1 MGNAPHA
8 AGAAGEKSP
17 TPETATVEV
26 ATPKTAAVK
35 GPAAQ
40 RPQAGV
46 HAGVLQHNTVGPQD
60 AVQLLD
66 EHGTLHHE
74 ATFSPYIQN
83 LDPDV
88 LRGFYRDM
96 ATVRRFDTEAT
107 ALQRQGELALWVPVV
122 GQEAAQ
128 IGSGRA
134 MNKADYA
141 FPTYRE
147 HGVALAR
154 GLDLADLLKLFRGV
168 SNGGWDPRETNF
180 HLYTLVLAAQ
190 VPHAV
195 GYAMGIS
202 RDLAAD
208 PATEPAAVVAYFG
221 DGSSSEGD
229 VHESMVFAASY
240 DAPVVF
246 FCQNNNWAIS
256 VPFEVQSKIPLV
268 NRAAGYGIPGIRV
281 DGNDVLAVYA
291 VTQWAL
297 EHARNGHGPVLI
309 EASTY
314 RVGAH
319 TTADDPTKY
328 RMSAEE
334 ELWKARD
341 PLQRLETYLRAGK
354 LADDAFFA
362 DVKKDGDELAAHVRR
377 STLALGGADIRQKFA
392 TVYAEAHPLVAEEL
406 AWFENYEA
414 SFADTAAQT
423 PQGGAA

>member
-1 MGNAPHA
+1 MGNAQHA
-8 AGAAGEKSP
+8 ASGTAGDASPIQGA
-17 TPETATVEV
+17 
-26 ATPKTAAVK
+26 
-35 GPAAQ
+35 PAPDAPAPG
-40 RPQAGV
+40 RPQAGGS
-46 HAGVLQHNTVGPQD
+46 AGVLQNRTVGPD
-60 AVQLLD
+60 EAVQLLD
-66 EHGTLHHE
+66 EHGALHHE
-74 ATFSPYIQN
+74 STFSPYIEA
-83 LDPDV
+83 LDPEV

-96 ATVRRFDTEAT
+96 ATVRRFDAEAT

-134 MNKADYA
+134 MKPADYA

-147 HGVALAR
+147 HGVALTR
-154 GLDLADLLKLFRGV
+154 GLDLADLLKLFRGI

-190 VPHAV
+190 TLHAV

-268 NRAAGYGIPGIRV
+268 NRAGGYGIPGIRV

-297 EHARNGHGPVLI
+297 DHARNGHGPVLI

-314 RVGAH
+314 RIGAH

-328 RMSAEE
+328 RMNAEE
-334 ELWKARD
+334 EFWKAKD
-341 PLQRLETYLRAGK
+341 PLARLETYLRAQG
-354 LADDAFFA
+354 LADDEFFEQ
-362 DVKKDGDELAAHVRR
+362 VKNDGDELAAHVRR
-377 STLALGGADIRQKFA
+377 ATLALGGADIRQKFA

-406 AWFENYEA
+406 AWFESYEA
-414 SFADTAAQT
+414 SFADADTNNSQI
-423 PQGGAA
+423 QGGAA

>member
-1 MGNAPHA
+1 MGVAQHAASGSSVAGANAA
-8 AGAAGEKSP
+8 ASAGAAASP
-17 TPETATVEV
+17 GAD
-26 ATPKTAAVK
+26 ASA
-35 GPAAQ
+35 
-40 RPQAGV
+40 RPQAGSS
-46 HAGVLQHNTVGPQD
+46 AGVLRNTAVGPHE

-66 EHGTLHHE
+66 EHGGSHHD
-74 ATFSPYIQN
+74 ATFSPYIQA
-83 LDPDV
+83 LSADS

-96 ATVRRFDTEAT
+96 AIVRRFDTEAT
-107 ALQRQGELALWVPVV
+107 ALQRQGELALWVPVL

-147 HGVALAR
+147 HGVALTR

-190 VPHAV
+190 TLHAV

-221 DGSSSEGD
+221 DGASSEGD

-256 VPFEVQSKIPLV
+256 VPFEVQSRIPLV
-268 NRAAGYGIPGIRV
+268 NRAGGYGIPGIRV

-328 RMSAEE
+328 RLNAEE
-334 ELWKARD
+334 EAWKAKD
-341 PLQRLETYLRAGK
+341 PLQRTEKHLRAGE
-354 LADDAFFA
+354 LADDEFFEQ
-362 DVKKDGDELAAHVRR
+362 VKNDGDELAAHVRKA
-377 STLALGGADIRQKFA
+377 TLALGGADIRQKFA

-406 AWFENYEA
+406 AWFEKYEA
-414 SFADTAAQT
+414 SFADAGTQT
-423 PQGGAA
+423 SETQGGAA